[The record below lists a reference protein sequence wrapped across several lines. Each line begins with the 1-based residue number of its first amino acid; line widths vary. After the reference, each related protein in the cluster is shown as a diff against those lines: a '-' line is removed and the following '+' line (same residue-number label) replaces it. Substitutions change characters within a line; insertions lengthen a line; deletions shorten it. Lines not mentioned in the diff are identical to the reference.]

1 MKPGSAG
8 VAWSCP
14 RALSLHPT
22 ALICLPSPIT
32 LTPHIPSSFLLF
44 ISFAF
49 LWSSVVSAE

>member
-22 ALICLPSPIT
+22 ALICLP
-32 LTPHIPSSFLLF
+32 PHIPSSFLLF